1 MSTKTTTIS
10 VNGQEVLIVR
20 KDIKN
25 MHLAVYPPEGKIR
38 VAAPHAIDDETIRL
52 AVISRLG
59 WIRKQQKNFENQER
73 QSLRE
78 MVSGESHYFAGRRY
92 RLKVLE
98 KAGRSSVRI
107 IGTSFIELTVPPGTD
122 RDTRERI
129 LERWYRRQLR
139 RLIPGLLAKW
149 EPIIGVQ
156 VKEVQ
161 IKKMKTRWGTCN
173 IEAGRI
179 WLNLELMKK
188 PSQCLEYILVHEL
201 VHLLERHH
209 NDRFIGLMDKF
220 LPPWRTLRSQLN
232 KAPLAHSDWKY

>member
-1 MSTKTTTIS
+1 MNTETQTI
-10 VNGQEVLIVR
+10 VINDLKVLVVR
-20 KDIKN
+20 KDIK
-25 MHLAVYPPEGKIR
+25 HLHIGVYPPEGQVRIS
-38 VAAPHAIDDETIRL
+38 APRNLDNEALRL
-52 AVISRLG
+52 AVIARLG
-59 WIRKQQKNFENQER
+59 WIRKQQAGFQNQER

-129 LERWYRRQLR
+129 LERWYRRQLC

-156 VKEVQ
+156 VKEVR

-188 PSQCLEYILVHEL
+188 PSQCLEYILVHEM

-209 NDRFIGLMDKF
+209 NDRFKEFMDKF
-220 LPPWRTLRSQLN
+220 LPTWRTLRTELN
-232 KAPLAHSDWKY
+232 RAPLAHSNWKY

>member
-38 VAAPHAIDDETIRL
+38 VAAPYAIDDETIRL

-73 QSLRE
+73 QSPRE

-156 VKEVQ
+156 VKEVR

-209 NDRFIGLMDKF
+209 NDRFI
-220 LPPWRTLRSQLN
+220 
-232 KAPLAHSDWKY
+232 